1 MSIYQCRFCLRDYK
15 VKFNVDRH
23 EQTCEF
29 LSKTR
34 KEQDNEVDSFEKLP
48 SQREMFSLIQE
59 LSIRINKLEKENAKL
74 KNSVKTKEKR
84 NFIDILNETQR
95 PHVLLDDWITSL
107 MDSVEQKLE
116 IVYKNDLHT
125 GIISLFEESIDD
137 FPLKAYD
144 IKHNMFYSY
153 DKETMSW
160 QIFPKTDFNKIL
172 ARVSHRF
179 LVEFNRCWC
188 IVNKE
193 KIEKNEDFQKI
204 YMDYYLKILG
214 GNKLSDEIRF
224 KKIRHS
230 VYSMIKKNIRTIC
243 NDVEL

>member
-1 MSIYQCRFCLRDYK
+1 MTTYQCKYCSRDYK
-15 VKFNVDRH
+15 VKFNCDRH
-23 EQTCEF
+23 SQTCEF

-34 KEQDNEVDSFEKLP
+34 KEQDNDLDSFEKLP

-74 KNSVKTKEKR
+74 KNSVKIREKR
-84 NFIDILNETQR
+84 DFNDILNETQR
-95 PHVLLDDWITSL
+95 PQILLDDWITTL
-107 MDSVEQKLE
+107 LDSVEQKLE

-125 GIISLFEESIDD
+125 GIISLFEDIIDEI
-137 FPLKAYD
+137 PLRAYD
-144 IKHNMFYSY
+144 VKHNMFYHY
-153 DKETMSW
+153 DKDTVSW
-160 QIFPKTDFNKIL
+160 QVFSKTDFNKML
-172 ARVSHRF
+172 ARISHRF

-193 KIEKNEDFQKI
+193 KIEKSEDFQKI

-224 KKIRHS
+224 KKIRHT
-230 VYSMIKKNIRTIC
+230 VYSMIKKNIRSIC